1 MSGDD
6 YYDDDQCDDYGD
18 DGDDGD
24 GGDHG
29 DHDFYD
35 DDDDDSDQYCNYPPS
50 SGPYQHWTN
59 RATWMW

>member
-35 DDDDDSDQYCNYPPS
+35 DEYENFGRIGDGEQVMVNKR
-50 SGPYQHWTN
+50 W
-59 RATWMW
+59 